1 MKGMRGMHGI
11 EVGMHGIRV
20 QMRKMGVKIR
30 EIQGIGLGIKE

>member
-1 MKGMRGMHGI
+1 MKGMRGMHGM
-11 EVGMHGIRV
+11 EMGMHGIRV